1 MVDKAIEAVTK
12 KHRLKRVLFMVVG
25 AFIMGYCYNAFILP
39 NHLVY
44 GGLSGFS
51 IFLEAITGIKAT
63 LILNV
68 GTYALLVVSLLVV
81 GWKRTSYGLI
91 GFFCYTMAIN
101 LTEPLANSF
110 HLTCDSFLLKVLL
123 VAGIEGIGMGLI
135 YKAGFNTAG
144 SDTIIDIFSHF
155 FKKPITNVSTI
166 LNGIIILCGFS
177 QFGLTS
183 SVYAFIY
190 LLTINMVADYVL
202 LGNRQHRLCFI
213 SGHHL
218 KDMEEYIAKDM
229 NMGYTLINST
239 NGIGFLNRPII
250 MLVLPSDR
258 FGILKNKIKSIDKH
272 AHIIAAEC
280 YTIEG
285 GKTNHL
291 LKVS

>member
-12 KHRLKRVLFMVVG
+12 KHRLKRVLFLLVG

-91 GFFCYTMAIN
+91 GFFAYTMAIN
-101 LTEPLANSF
+101 ITAPFAQSF
-110 HLTCDSFLLKVLL
+110 QLTCDSFLLKCLL
-123 VAGIEGIGMGLI
+123 VAGVEGIAMGLV

-144 SDTIIDIFSHF
+144 SDTVIDIISHF
-155 FKKPITNVSTI
+155 IKKPITNVSTI
-166 LNGIIILCGFS
+166 LNGLIILCGFT
-177 QFGLTS
+177 QFGLSS

-190 LLTINMVADYVL
+190 LLTINIVADYVL
-202 LGNRQHRLCFI
+202 LGNKMHRLCFI

-218 KDMEEYIAKDM
+218 KDMEEFIAKDM
-229 NMGYTLINST
+229 GMGYTLINST

-250 MLVLPSDR
+250 MVVLPSDR

-291 LKVS
+291 LRV

>member
-12 KHRLKRVLFMVVG
+12 KHRLKRVLFLVIG

-44 GGLSGFS
+44 GGLSGFA

-68 GTYALLVVSLLVV
+68 GTYALLVVSLIFV

-91 GFFCYTMAIN
+91 GFFAYTMAIN
-101 LTEPLANSF
+101 VTAPFANSF
-110 HLTCDSFLLKVLL
+110 HLTCDSFLLKCVL
-123 VAGIEGIGMGLI
+123 VAGVEGIGMGLV

-144 SDTIIDIFSHF
+144 SDTVIDICTHF
-155 FKKPITNVSTI
+155 LKKPIKNVSTI
-166 LNGIIILCGFS
+166 LNGIIILCGFT
-177 QFGLTS
+177 QFGLAS

-190 LLTINMVADYVL
+190 LLTINIVADYVL
-202 LGNRQHRLCFI
+202 LGNRMHRLCFI
-213 SGHHL
+213 SGHHINL
-218 KDMEEYIAKDM
+218 MEEFIAKEM
-229 NMGYTLINST
+229 KMGYTLINST
-239 NGIGFLNRPII
+239 NGIGFLNRSII
-250 MLVLPSDR
+250 MVVLPSDR

-272 AHIIAAEC
+272 AHIVAAEC

-291 LKVS
+291 LRV

>member
-12 KHRLKRVLFMVVG
+12 KHRLKRVLFLVIG

-44 GGLSGFS
+44 GGLSGFA

-68 GTYALLVVSLLVV
+68 GTYALLVVSLIFV

-91 GFFCYTMAIN
+91 GFFAYTMAIN
-101 LTEPLANSF
+101 ITAPFANSF
-110 HLTCDSFLLKVLL
+110 HLTCDSFLLKCVL
-123 VAGIEGIGMGLI
+123 VAGVEGIGMGLV

-144 SDTIIDIFSHF
+144 SDTVIDICTHF
-155 FKKPITNVSTI
+155 LKKPIKNISTI
-166 LNGIIILCGFS
+166 LNGIIILCGFT
-177 QFGLTS
+177 QFGLAS

-190 LLTINMVADYVL
+190 LLTINIVADYVL
-202 LGNRQHRLCFI
+202 LGNRMHRLCFI
-213 SGHHL
+213 SGHHINL
-218 KDMEEYIAKDM
+218 MEEFIAKEM
-229 NMGYTLINST
+229 KMGYTLINST
-239 NGIGFLNRPII
+239 NGIGFLNRSII
-250 MLVLPSDR
+250 MVVLPSDR

-272 AHIIAAEC
+272 AHIVAAEC

-291 LKVS
+291 LRV

>member
-12 KHRLKRVLFMVVG
+12 KHRLKRVLFLVIG

-44 GGLSGFS
+44 GGLSGFA

-91 GFFCYTMAIN
+91 GFFAYTMAIN
-101 LTEPLANSF
+101 ATAPFANSF
-110 HLTCDSFLLKVLL
+110 HLTCDSFLLKCVL
-123 VAGIEGIGMGLI
+123 VAGVEGIGMGLV

-144 SDTIIDIFSHF
+144 SDTVIDICTHF
-155 FKKPITNVSTI
+155 LKKPIKNVSTI
-166 LNGIIILCGFS
+166 LNGVIILCGFT
-177 QFGLTS
+177 QFGLAS

-190 LLTINMVADYVL
+190 LITINIVADYVL
-202 LGNRQHRLCFI
+202 LGNRMHRLCFI
-213 SGHHL
+213 SGHHINL
-218 KDMEEYIAKDM
+218 MEEFIAKEM
-229 NMGYTLINST
+229 KMGYTLINST
-239 NGIGFLNRPII
+239 NGIGFLNRSII
-250 MLVLPSDR
+250 MVVLPSDR

-291 LKVS
+291 LRV

>member
-12 KHRLKRVLFMVVG
+12 KHRIKRLCFLIIG
-25 AFIMGYCYNAFILP
+25 SFIMGYCYNAFILP

-63 LILNV
+63 IFLNV
-68 GTYALLVVSLLVV
+68 GTYALLIFSLIVV

-91 GFFCYTMAIN
+91 GFFAYTMSIN
-101 LTEPLANSF
+101 ITAPFATMF
-110 HLTCDSFLLKVLL
+110 HLTCDSFLLKCLL
-123 VAGIEGIGMGLI
+123 VAGIDGIGIGLV

-144 SDTIIDIFSHF
+144 SDTVIDICSHF
-155 FKKPITNVSTI
+155 LKKPIKNISNI
-166 LNGIIILCGFS
+166 LNGLIILAGFT
-177 QFGLTS
+177 QFGLSTS
-183 SVYAFIY
+183 IYAFIY
-190 LLTINMVADYVL
+190 LLTINLVSDYVL
-202 LGNRQHRLCFI
+202 LGNKLHRLCFI

-218 KDMEEYIAKDM
+218 KDMEEYISKDM
-229 NMGYTLINST
+229 NIGYTLINST

-250 MLVLPSDR
+250 MVVLPSDR
-258 FGILKNKIKSIDKH
+258 FEVLKNKVKSIDKH
-272 AHIIAAEC
+272 AHIISTEC

-291 LKVS
+291 LKV

>member
-12 KHRLKRVLFMVVG
+12 KHRLKRVLFLVIG

-44 GGLSGFS
+44 GGLSGFA

-68 GTYALLVVSLLVV
+68 GTYALLVVSLIFV

-91 GFFCYTMAIN
+91 GFFAYTMAIN
-101 LTEPLANSF
+101 VTAPFADSF
-110 HLTCDSFLLKVLL
+110 HLTCDSFLLKCVL
-123 VAGIEGIGMGLI
+123 VAGVEGIGMGLV

-144 SDTIIDIFSHF
+144 SDTVVDICTHF
-155 FKKPITNVSTI
+155 LKKPIKNVSTI
-166 LNGIIILCGFS
+166 LNGIIILCGFT
-177 QFGLTS
+177 QFGLAS

-190 LLTINMVADYVL
+190 LLTINIVADYVL
-202 LGNRQHRLCFI
+202 LGNRMHRLCFI
-213 SGHHL
+213 SGHHINL
-218 KDMEEYIAKDM
+218 MEDFIAKEM
-229 NMGYTLINST
+229 KMGYTLINST
-239 NGIGFLNRPII
+239 NGIGFLNRSII
-250 MLVLPSDR
+250 MVVLPSDR

-291 LKVS
+291 LRV

>member
-12 KHRLKRVLFMVVG
+12 KHRLKRVLFLVIG

-44 GGLSGFS
+44 GGLSGFA

-91 GFFCYTMAIN
+91 GFFAYTMAIN
-101 LTEPLANSF
+101 ATAPFADSF
-110 HLTCDSFLLKVLL
+110 HLTCDSFLLKCVL
-123 VAGIEGIGMGLI
+123 VAGVEGIGMGLV

-144 SDTIIDIFSHF
+144 SDTVIDICTHF
-155 FKKPITNVSTI
+155 LKKPIKNVSTI
-166 LNGIIILCGFS
+166 LNGVIILCGFT
-177 QFGLTS
+177 QFGLAS

-190 LLTINMVADYVL
+190 LLTINIVADYVL
-202 LGNRQHRLCFI
+202 LGNRMHRLCFI
-213 SGHHL
+213 SGHHINL
-218 KDMEEYIAKDM
+218 MEEFIAKEM
-229 NMGYTLINST
+229 KMGYTLINST
-239 NGIGFLNRPII
+239 NGIGFLNRSII
-250 MLVLPSDR
+250 MVVLPSDR

-285 GKTNHL
+285 GQTNHL
-291 LKVS
+291 LRV

>member
-12 KHRLKRVLFMVVG
+12 KHRLKRVLFLVIG

-44 GGLSGFS
+44 GGLSGFA

-68 GTYALLVVSLLVV
+68 GTYALLVVSLIFV

-91 GFFCYTMAIN
+91 GFFAYTMAIN
-101 LTEPLANSF
+101 VTAPFANSF
-110 HLTCDSFLLKVLL
+110 HLTCDSFLLKCVL
-123 VAGIEGIGMGLI
+123 VAGVEGIGMGLV

-144 SDTIIDIFSHF
+144 SDTVIDICTHF
-155 FKKPITNVSTI
+155 LKKPIKNVSTI
-166 LNGIIILCGFS
+166 LNGIIILCGFT
-177 QFGLTS
+177 QFGLAS

-190 LLTINMVADYVL
+190 LLTINIVADYVL
-202 LGNRQHRLCFI
+202 LGNRMHRLCFI
-213 SGHHL
+213 SGHHINL
-218 KDMEEYIAKDM
+218 MEEFIAKEM
-229 NMGYTLINST
+229 KMGYTLINST
-239 NGIGFLNRPII
+239 NGIGFLNRSII
-250 MLVLPSDR
+250 MVVLPSDR

-272 AHIIAAEC
+272 AHIVATEC

-291 LKVS
+291 LRV